1 MKKDIN
7 IKIFLGVIYLS
18 IVILFLWLIFNNFT
32 LSELASYDFI
42 KNNTNYLISARESSL
57 FITSLI
63 FLIFTIIWVLLL
75 GFGTPIFLVGGFIF
89 GKWIGTILDILGLSC
104 GSSL

>member
-42 KNNTNYLISARESSL
+42 KNNTNYLISARENS
-57 FITSLI
+57 I
-63 FLIFTIIWVLLL
+63 
-75 GFGTPIFLVGGFIF
+75 
-89 GKWIGTILDILGLSC
+89 
-104 GSSL
+104 